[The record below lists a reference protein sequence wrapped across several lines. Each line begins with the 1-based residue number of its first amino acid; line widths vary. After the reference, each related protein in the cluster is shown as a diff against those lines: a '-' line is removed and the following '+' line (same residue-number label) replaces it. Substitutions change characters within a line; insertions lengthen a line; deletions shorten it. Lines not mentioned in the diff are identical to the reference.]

1 MISIVFKQQE
11 NLHNSSSDYIKV
23 LIRICTPGNITP
35 TSKKLYKWKDVMK
48 LKITFVGMTRE
59 SVYDSRL
66 CANNNASYLSS

>member
-1 MISIVFKQQE
+1 M
-11 NLHNSSSDYIKV
+11 
-23 LIRICTPGNITP
+23 CTRNITS